1 VDAWLDVPVTYAHA
15 APRRRWIS
23 RVFSGG
29 VAAVVLLSAGA
40 IVGKLFIHQPFTTKV
55 IDRTSPPVLTSL
67 RDLSEYKAASAQ
79 FEVLVDIEKDVKYLP
94 SALAGERTFFVGI
107 GSVEATIDFSKVGS
121 SAIAVSP
128 DHKSASV
135 IVPHAVL
142 SNAIVDTQKSY
153 VAARNRG
160 LANRV
165 AGVFSDSPTNDQP
178 LYRAAADKM
187 RASADQT
194 GLIQRAEANTQ
205 TMLVSLIKN
214 LGYEQVNVRFSD
226 PAPES

>member
-1 VDAWLDVPVTYAHA
+1 VTSARSASAAYA
-15 APRRRWIS
+15 APRRRWLS
-23 RVFSGG
+23 RVFLVG
-29 VAAVVLLSAGA
+29 

-67 RDLSEYKAASAQ
+67 RDLSQYKAASAQ

-94 SALAGERTFFVGI
+94 SAIAGERTFFVGI

-121 SAIAVSP
+121 ASIAVSP
-128 DHKSASV
+128 DHKSASI

-142 SNAIVDTQKSY
+142 SDAILDTQKSY

-165 AGVFSDSPTNDQP
+165 AGMFSDSPTNDRP
-178 LYRAAADKM
+178 LYDAAASKM
-187 RASADQT
+187 RASAEQT
-194 GLIQRAEANTQ
+194 GLIYRAEANTRA
-205 TMLVSLIKN
+205 MLESLVKN

-226 PAPES
+226 PAAST